1 MRIVHVQNNIIHLRD
16 MMKRS
21 LQQDSYLE
29 KTKVGRKSKRDKLKA
44 KFDNKNKRKKFDD
57 HDWDD
62 RD

>member
-29 KTKVGRKSKRDKLKA
+29 KTKVGRKSKRDKPKA

-57 HDWDD
+57 YDWDD